1 MFSFIKNS
9 SFFTLFI
16 SALFLL
22 ITSCI
27 DDTSETDQE
36 WVGTWSTSQQL
47 TEPRNNPPEPGL
59 NGNTIRQIVHVSV
72 GGDELRFRVSNE
84 FGDEPVEITE
94 IHIAK
99 SLGAS
104 AIDTRTNTALT
115 FDGESALTLQP
126 GDAAL
131 SDPFSFKLEKLSNVT
146 ITIHIESIGEEITG
160 HPGSRT
166 TSYIVE
172 GSDVT
177 AEEFSDPVTT
187 DHWYLIDA
195 IDVKAPNHFAAV
207 AVLGNSITDGRGSGT
222 NKQNRW
228 PDELSRR
235 LQNNENTDHVAI
247 LNQGIGGNCVLKA
260 CLGPAAIDR
269 FERDVL
275 NQTGVEWLIILEG
288 INDIGGVRTEE
299 QADQLVQDLT
309 AAYERMIEKT
319 HEQNIKVYGAT
330 MLPFGGS
337 FYDRP
342 ESERARQEVNE
353 WIRNSGEFDAVID
366 LDKALGDPE
375 NPTELLPEADDGDG
389 LHPSER
395 GHRLIAEAI
404 DLSLFE
410 NSLE

>member
-1 MFSFIKNS
+1 MSTRNS
-9 SFFTLFI
+9 ILPFFTIAI
-16 SALFLL
+16 SGFLL
-22 ITSCI
+22 LLTACSNN
-27 DDTSETDQE
+27 TSEINQE

-146 ITIHIESIGEEITG
+146 ITMHIESIGEEITG

-172 GSDVT
+172 GSNAT

-235 LQNNENTDHVAI
+235 LQANDNTNHVAV

-275 NQTGVEWLIILEG
+275 NQTGVEWLITLEG

-309 AAYERMIEKT
+309 AAYEQMIEKA

-375 NPTELLPEADDGDG
+375 NPTELLPEANDGDG